1 MIYSLQAMMEKD
13 EQIEKLKKELEKV
26 PFVVM
31 NPYQGCGLRKIARS
45 PYFPN
50 HEILSAQH
58 VLFL

>member
-1 MIYSLQAMMEKD
+1 MEKD

-58 VLFL
+58 VLFI